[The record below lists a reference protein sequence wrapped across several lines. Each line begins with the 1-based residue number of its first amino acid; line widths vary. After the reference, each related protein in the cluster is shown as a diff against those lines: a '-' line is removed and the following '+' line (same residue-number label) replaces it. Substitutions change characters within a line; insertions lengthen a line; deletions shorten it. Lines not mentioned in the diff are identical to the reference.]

1 MSTIIISMWF
11 LVVFYFVFPL
21 FIYNKKWAW
30 LRSPITKKRKK
41 IPYKSFTVD
50 RLNKYDDV
58 DVIIVGSNI
67 SALICAALLS
77 RVNIKVLVLE
87 KETSP
92 GGTFKTNKRGGV
104 EYETDFKYLKDLDCI
119 YTVLNTLVSKKVW
132 WHKLKEPILEVKN
145 SKTLK
150 LMNSR
155 RETKNSMRYN
165 FSNETAQDKLWRH
178 VEKYKN
184 SRKGV
189 FVALKVYHMPQ
200 YFRETLQE
208 IICPTYLSYN
218 KMSLLELFADCGFK
232 EEDKLT
238 DILSSMVEPGAS
250 AGVLLDNLTITE
262 AFYPKFG
269 PRHIIDEL
277 CHEIRT
283 RGSVIL
289 TEAEVNA
296 IKPVAHTVTIN
307 GKHEVSASKIVSAVS
322 LYQTFKLVGRE
333 PPKLTQKTGKL
344 YAFISIKDEEHEL
357 PSDKIIIQDNK
368 KYYISSLT
376 KKQNVTD
383 AKGITVSVEADEE
396 PEDKEKTTD
405 EFLKIAGFENRDKIE
420 YVNIEF
426 RHCERMVNDGK
437 KMFRACKPYTQYRNL
452 FLTGKDMMH
461 TDTLDAAIKSG
472 YITANAVTNY
482 GTFFD
487 VITGNEL
494 IKNI

>member
-1 MSTIIISMWF
+1 MWF
-11 LVVFYFVFPL
+11 LVVFYFVFPI

-41 IPYKSFTVD
+41 IPYKSFTID
-50 RLNKYDDV
+50 RLNKHDDV

-119 YTVLNTLVSKKVW
+119 YTVLNALVSKKVW

-155 RETKNSMRYN
+155 RETKNSMRDN

-184 SRKGV
+184 SRKGI
-189 FVALKVYHMPQ
+189 FEALKVYHMPQ

-208 IICPTYLSYN
+208 FLCPMYIYYN
-218 KMSLLELFADCGFK
+218 KMSLSELFEDCGFK

-238 DILSSMVEPGAS
+238 SILSSMVEPGTS
-250 AGVLLDNLTITE
+250 SGVLLDNLTITE

-269 PRHIIDEL
+269 PRYIIDEL

-289 TEAEVNA
+289 TEADVKEINP
-296 IKPVAHTVTIN
+296 IQNSVTID
-307 GKHEVSASKIVSAVS
+307 GAHVITASKIVSAVS
-322 LYQTFKLVGRE
+322 LHQTFKLVGKD

-344 YAFISIKDEEHEL
+344 YAFISIKDEEVL
-357 PSDKIIIQDNK
+357 PNDKIIIQDNK
-368 KYYISSLT
+368 KYYISSLS

-383 AKGITVSVEADEE
+383 MKGITVSVDADKE

-405 EFLKIAGFENRDKIE
+405 EFLKIAGYENRDKIE
-420 YVNIEF
+420 CVNIEF
-426 RHCERMVNDGK
+426 RQCERMVNDNQ
-437 KMFRACKPYTQYRNL
+437 KMFRACKPYTQYSNM

-482 GTFFD
+482 GTFID